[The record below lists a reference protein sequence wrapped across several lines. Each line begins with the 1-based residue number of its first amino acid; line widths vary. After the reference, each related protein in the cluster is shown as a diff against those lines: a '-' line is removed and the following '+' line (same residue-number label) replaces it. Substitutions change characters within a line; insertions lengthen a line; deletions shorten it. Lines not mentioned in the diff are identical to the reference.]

1 LLNGDGINGST
12 SIVDSSGSP
21 KTITSAA
28 TIDTSTYKFGTGAIR
43 TSPTGSKFAAITN
56 TSDLDFQG
64 DYTVECWVYMVS
76 TQSYGGIFANGIS
89 GNSSGV
95 GQFVLTVNTNSITT
109 YINGTTASVISNTSL
124 SLNTWTH
131 LAVTMSGTTLTI
143 WVNGVNTGSTTYSG
157 SRGTPYT
164 YSTLGRWYHGID
176 SYYFDGYIDDF
187 RVTKGL
193 ARYTS
198 TFTPPTA
205 ALPKSSGMLVGTLAN
220 PATDIA
226 ALRSAGITTNGMYYF
241 KNATSGATTFQAYC
255 KFNYIDGNDWY
266 LLLKVHNQGD
276 MTSGST
282 YWTNTSLYNETDS
295 NLTSGTWSKYATW
308 NYVPFT
314 RVMMEM
320 TQGGTAKIPP
330 IMIYNTSR
338 TFAQAITA
346 AGTPGIQT
354 GLLCNSTDPVI
365 PANARYWDMTM
376 KSGTNFTDANGAE
389 DYIQGY
395 GIGSWANSSANTT
408 TAEGFTSIGRAGAWI
423 GCPLDEGTHTF
434 NAASNSGADS
444 GFGFGGGCGNPAKTF
459 SAGYAEW
466 TLNSS
471 INTLPGYV
479 WVR

>member
-1 LLNGDGINGST
+1 MAKYQGGMIGST
-12 SIVDSSGSP
+12 ANTTSGTNYTGRANGVFSLPQQIVNKQLALWAIGQTKPNAPSIGTATGTGATIISVAFIPPVQFGGSPITTYTVTSSGGQTATGSSSPIVVSGLTTGVSYTFIVTATNALGTSDSSG
-21 KTITSAA
+21 TS
-28 TIDTSTYKFGTGAIR
+28 
-43 TSPTGSKFAAITN
+43 
-56 TSDLDFQG
+56 
-64 DYTVECWVYMVS
+64 
-76 TQSYGGIFANGIS
+76 
-89 GNSSGV
+89 NSAQPAPIG
-95 GQFVLTVNTNSITT
+95 
-109 YINGTTASVISNTSL
+109 SL
-124 SLNTWTH
+124 S
-131 LAVTMSGTTLTI
+131 
-143 WVNGVNTGSTTYSG
+143 
-157 SRGTPYT
+157 
-164 YSTLGRWYHGID
+164 
-176 SYYFDGYIDDF
+176 
-187 RVTKGL
+187 
-193 ARYTS
+193 
-198 TFTPPTA
+198 
-205 ALPKSSGMLVGTLAN
+205 N
-220 PATDIA
+220 PADSIA
-226 ALRSAGITTNGMYYF
+226 TLRSAGITTNGMYYF
-241 KNATSGATTFQAYC
+241 KNALSGATTFQAYC

-346 AGTPGIQT
+346 AGTPVNGA
-354 GLLCNSTDPVI
+354 GLLCNSTDPVM
-365 PANARYWDMTM
+365 PANARYWGMTM

-395 GIGSWANSSANTT
+395 GIGTWAGNSQNST
-408 TAEGFTSIGRAGAWI
+408 TAEGFPSIGIAGAWI

-434 NAASNSGADS
+434 NIASNSGADS
-444 GFGFGGGCGNPAKTF
+444 GFGFGGGCGNSAKTF

-466 TLNSS
+466 SLSAS
-471 INTLPGYV
+471 ANTLPGYV